1 VPISR
6 QDTAERF
13 LARKVTH
20 AAVEQMFADF
30 CACKRKI
37 WPRIKISRAHV
48 TAGRVLWGYIKWLRV
63 SALNPFK
70 SPFMCS
76 AVFSPLSV
84 SRHLIKLA
92 LNYVVIGIDFAA
104 APFFVRLLSTHRESA
119 KKTKLTKTHARLFI
133 PSPPPLLYIHNLL
146 CRSNSFKVVCA
157 PRTSS

>member
-1 VPISR
+1 VPISIR
-6 QDTAERF
+6 HKTPPQSVFWHERSPTR
-13 LARKVTH
+13 LLSKCLPISARVY
-20 AAVEQMFADF
+20 
-30 CACKRKI
+30 KRKI

-48 TAGRVLWGYIKWLRV
+48 TAGRVLRGYIKWLRV

-104 APFFVRLLSTHRESA
+104 ALFFVRLLNTYRESA

-133 PSPPPLLYIHNLL
+133 PSPPPLLYIHNFL
-146 CRSNSFKVVCA
+146 CRGLIASK
-157 PRTSS
+157 